1 MFDTMLRMDA
11 VARTGC
17 GEKVIINMDH
27 VAGIE
32 ERIGDVDEQTR
43 SYRRTCIIHFS
54 DGRVLEVNEKLDD
67 IWNFMDNLRKKNS
80 VSNPDKMSD
89 KPHCFDP
96 DKRVEHVM

>member
-1 MFDTMLRMDA
+1 MFDTILRMDA

-32 ERIGDVDEQTR
+32 ERIGVADK
-43 SYRRTCIIHFS
+43 RTCIIHFS

-67 IWNFMDNLRKKNS
+67 IWNFMDNLRKNS

-89 KPHCFDP
+89 KPRCFDP